1 MHHDLRAL
9 LDRFIYEHAGVRHLL
24 LAAPPEADSRTLEG
38 IGWTTVQVVGHFAH
52 AQETYADLIL
62 RWLAGEAIPAA
73 GYHPDQDN
81 ATVIPSLASST
92 RAEVLDKYAAS
103 LRALFDAIGQVND
116 ERFEGPF
123 GSSSARQVLAAWSQ
137 HQLTHI
143 FPFVAVLPETR
154 YDPVIVNWLARAAVP
169 NEDILAQQKAYIADV
184 REYYARLAEE
194 EGSDDD

>member
-1 MHHDLRAL
+1 MHHDLRAI

-24 LAAPPEADSRTLEG
+24 LAAPPEADARTLEG
-38 IGWTTVQVVGHFAH
+38 TGWTTVQLVGHFAH
-52 AQETYADLIL
+52 AQESYAGLVA
-62 RWLAGEAIPAA
+62 RWLAGEDIPAA

-81 ATVIPSLASST
+81 ATVIPELASAT
-92 RAEVLDKYAAS
+92 REDVLERYAAS
-103 LRALFDAIGQVND
+103 LRALFHILGQVSD
-116 ERFEGPF
+116 DRFEGAF
-123 GSSSARQVLAAWSQ
+123 GTTPARQVLAAWSQ

-169 NEDILAQQKAYIADV
+169 NEDVLAQQKAYIADV
-184 REYYARLAEE
+184 REYYARLAAE